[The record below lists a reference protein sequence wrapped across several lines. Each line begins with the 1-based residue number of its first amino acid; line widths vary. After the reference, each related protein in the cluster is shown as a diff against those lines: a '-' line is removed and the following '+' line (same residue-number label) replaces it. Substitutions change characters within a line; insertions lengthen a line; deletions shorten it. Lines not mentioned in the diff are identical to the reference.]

1 MRLGVLLTGHAPDK
15 ASPGFR
21 RSDDPSGMLG
31 SDISATPFSAVYLI
45 RPDQHV
51 AARWSRFDAGAMR
64 TALRK
69 ACAKD

>member
-1 MRLGVLLTGHAPDK
+1 
-15 ASPGFR
+15 
-21 RSDDPSGMLG
+21 MLG
-31 SDISATPFSAVYLI
+31 ERYLGDAVSAVHLI